1 MEELRPE
8 VGAVSPDLVK
18 VGDRGSNSGFSNPSL
33 LSLIL
38 DLAFF
43 LGRERVTLFLAPG
56 SHDNQCS
63 TLSPHLTLST
73 ICKQASV
80 FCC

>member
-43 LGRERVTLFLAPG
+43 LGEGEGNFVSGPWV
-56 SHDNQCS
+56 
-63 TLSPHLTLST
+63 P
-73 ICKQASV
+73 
-80 FCC
+80 